1 MIALVTGGAASGK
14 SAYAEELACSLSPQR
29 TYLATM
35 RNNSAESAARV
46 ERHRAQ
52 REAAGFSTLECVGT
66 LSNAAPD
73 PVAAEGVVLV
83 DDVGNLVSCAL
94 FSEDGTMAD
103 PQAVLARLDA
113 EFATLCTQY
122 AHVVVVGNQV
132 GADGQSFADES
143 GTWVRMVG
151 ALCCCMAARCDAVVE
166 VVAGCPVYV
175 KGGAEGACA

>member
-14 SAYAEELACSLSPQR
+14 SAYAEELACSLSAQR
-29 TYLATM
+29 SYLATM
-35 RNNSAESAARV
+35 RNNSVESAARV

-52 REAAGFSTLECVGT
+52 RRAAGFATFERVGT
-66 LSNAAPD
+66 LLGAVPD
-73 PVAAEGVVLV
+73 PASAEGVVLV

-103 PQAVLARLDA
+103 PQATLARLDA
-113 EFATLCTQY
+113 EFATLCGQY

-132 GADGQSFADES
+132 GADGQTFADES
-143 GTWVRMVG
+143 GTWVHMVG
-151 ALCCCMAARCDAVVE
+151 ALCCRIAARCDAVVE

-175 KGGAEGACA
+175 KGSAEGACA